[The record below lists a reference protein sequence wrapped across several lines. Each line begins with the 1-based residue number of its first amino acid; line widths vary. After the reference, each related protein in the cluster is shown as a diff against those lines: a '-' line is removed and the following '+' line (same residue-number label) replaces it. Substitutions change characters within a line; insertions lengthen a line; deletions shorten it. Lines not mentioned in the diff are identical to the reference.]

1 MTVRPETERFVN
13 ELEKYANL
21 NMRYKKEIGL
31 LLDQSSAA
39 GKREVFEDIVFFA
52 KFIAK
57 SQDLMKRIGPESEG
71 YGKLS
76 AEFHSAM
83 EKTTS
88 LLRTVVK
95 DGPEDVKE
103 RFVEGFFRMDEE
115 SFASLMAFLRE
126 LAWVKNWMVDGRR
139 VP

>member
-1 MTVRPETERFVN
+1 MTMRPETERFVN

-21 NMRYKKEIGL
+21 SMKYKEEIGI
-31 LLDQSSAA
+31 LLDQSTAS
-39 GKREVFEDIVFFA
+39 GKREVFDDIIFFA

-57 SQDLMKRIGPESEG
+57 SQDLMKRIGPENEG
-71 YGKLS
+71 YGKLASEFQS
-76 AEFHSAM
+76 AI

-88 LLRTVVK
+88 LMRTVVK
-95 DGPEDVKE
+95 EGPEEVKE

-115 SFASLMAFLRE
+115 SFSSLMVFMRE
-126 LAWVKNWMVDGRR
+126 LAWVKNWLVDGRP

>member
-1 MTVRPETERFVN
+1 MRPETERFVN

-21 NMRYKKEIGL
+21 SMKYKEEIGI
-31 LLDQSSAA
+31 LLDQSTAS
-39 GKREVFEDIVFFA
+39 GKREVFDDIIFFA

-57 SQDLMKRIGPESEG
+57 SQDLMKRIGPENEG
-71 YGKLS
+71 YGKLASEFQS
-76 AEFHSAM
+76 AI

-88 LLRTVVK
+88 LMRTVVK
-95 DGPEDVKE
+95 EGPEEVKE

-115 SFASLMAFLRE
+115 SFSSLMVFMRE
-126 LAWVKNWMVDGRR
+126 LAWVKNWLVDGRP